1 MTPFSI
7 IKKNL
12 QRNLKN
18 YVLYFAS
25 MILSI
30 VIYFIFVSLQYN
42 NYIVEQTSTAKG
54 IADVFKASSVI
65 LIIFVA
71 IFIWYSNSF
80 FTKKRKKEIA
90 LYSLLGVPKRQI
102 GTMLFYEN
110 LIIGII
116 ALIIGMSIGALLSK
130 LFSMLLLKVMQL
142 STAISFSISLEAI
155 MHTILIFT
163 VIILITSFHG
173 YSIIYKFKLTELL
186 QAERQGELIP
196 KGSIW
201 TALLGIILVISSYW
215 FALQPIFSSIWLDH
229 KIRNMCIILG
239 GSIIGTYFIFRSFT
253 VFLLLGLQKNKTR
266 YYRGINVVSVSQLLA
281 RIQSNAK
288 TLTAIAL
295 LSAVTLCGIGAS
307 YSMYYKN
314 KVMIDKT
321 EPFSFMYVK
330 TDSHIDQQI
339 ENTIKNSNHTV
350 KEKIAIPLI
359 KIKADLQVNG
369 ILPVDFERNPKEL
382 NLLSESTFNTL
393 ADKTNKDI
401 KVSLQ
406 NVEVVALD
414 ANKSNTFQTEYK
426 NGKAKL
432 HLSGNDYSLQFV
444 GKIQDNILNDSLH
457 EFTIVVAD
465 KIFSDITKKQEPYML
480 QAYKVSNDKNT
491 KELTKALQI
500 LLPKDINLISK
511 YSAYTGVVE
520 ATGLVIFAGV
530 FLGLVFLAA
539 TGSIIYF
546 KQLTEATIDQ
556 DKYIIL
562 RKLSVSKQT
571 IFKSIAK
578 QIAFIFILPLTIGS
592 LHSIIALN
600 ALSNTLGIDIFIPV
614 LTTIVAYTL
623 IYFAYYILT
632 VKSYNNIVNK

>member
-42 NYIVEQTSTAKG
+42 DYIVKQTNTAKG
-54 IADVFKASSVI
+54 IADVFQASSVI

-90 LYSLLGVPKRQI
+90 LYSLLGFPKRQI

-130 LFSMLLLKVMQL
+130 VFSMLLLKVMQL

-163 VIILITSFHG
+163 IIILITSFHG
-173 YSIIYKFKLTELL
+173 YSIIYKFKLIELL
-186 QAERQGELIP
+186 QAERQGEPIP

-281 RIQSNAK
+281 RIQANAK

-314 KVMIDKT
+314 KIMIDKT
-321 EPFSFMYVK
+321 ESFSFMYVK
-330 TDSHIDQQI
+330 TNSQVDQQI
-339 ENTIKNSNHTV
+339 ENTIKNSNHTI
-350 KEKIAIPLI
+350 KEKITIPLI
-359 KIKADLQVNG
+359 KVKADLQVNG
-369 ILPVDFERNPKEL
+369 LMPINFEKNPNEL

-393 ADKTNKDI
+393 ADKTDKDI

-406 NVEVVALD
+406 NTEVVALD
-414 ANKSNTFQTEYK
+414 ANKSHTFQTEYK
-426 NGKAKL
+426 NGKVDL
-432 HLSGNDYSLQFV
+432 HLSSSDYSLQFV

-457 EFTIVVAD
+457 DFTIVVPD
-465 KIFSDITKKQEPYML
+465 KIFSDMSKQQKPYIL
-480 QAYKVSNDKNT
+480 QAYKVSDDKNT
-491 KELTKALQI
+491 EKLTKAIQI
-500 LLPKDINLISK
+500 LLKDINLISK
-511 YSAYTGVVE
+511 YGAYKSAVE

-562 RKLSVSKQT
+562 RKLGVSKQT

-578 QIAFIFILPLTIGS
+578 QIAFIFILPLTVGS
-592 LHSIIALN
+592 LHSIVVLK

>member
-42 NYIVEQTSTAKG
+42 DYIVKQTNTAKG
-54 IADVFKASSVI
+54 IADVFQASSVI

-90 LYSLLGVPKRQI
+90 LYSLLGFPKRQI

-130 LFSMLLLKVMQL
+130 VFSMLLLKVMQL

-163 VIILITSFHG
+163 IIILITSFHG
-173 YSIIYKFKLTELL
+173 YSIIYKFKLIELL
-186 QAERQGELIP
+186 QAERQGEPIP

-281 RIQSNAK
+281 RIQANAK

-314 KVMIDKT
+314 KIMIDKT
-321 EPFSFMYVK
+321 ESFSFMYVK
-330 TDSHIDQQI
+330 TNSQVDQQI
-339 ENTIKNSNHTV
+339 ENTIKNSNHTI
-350 KEKIAIPLI
+350 KEKITIPLI
-359 KIKADLQVNG
+359 KVKADLQVNG
-369 ILPVDFERNPKEL
+369 LMPINFEKNPNEL

-393 ADKTNKDI
+393 ADKTDKDI

-406 NVEVVALD
+406 NTEVVALD
-414 ANKSNTFQTEYK
+414 ANKSHTFQTEYK
-426 NGKAKL
+426 NGKVDL
-432 HLSGNDYSLQFV
+432 HLSSSDYSLQFV

-457 EFTIVVAD
+457 EFTIVVPD
-465 KIFSDITKKQEPYML
+465 KIFSDMSKQQKPYIL
-480 QAYKVSNDKNT
+480 QAYKVSDDKNT
-491 KELTKALQI
+491 EKLTKAIQI
-500 LLPKDINLISK
+500 LLKDINLISK
-511 YSAYTGVVE
+511 YGAYKSAVE

-562 RKLSVSKQT
+562 RKLGVSKQT

-578 QIAFIFILPLTIGS
+578 QIAFIFILPLTVGS
-592 LHSIIALN
+592 LHSIVVLK